1 MAFNRYKSDSVG
13 TTEATVLTSTGTKT
27 VIGLLLANTYAGEI
41 TVTVKLGTTHIVKG
55 AVIPQGTSLELIE
68 GKIVMVN
75 TDTIKVTSSIASS
88 CDVIVSV
95 LE

>member
-1 MAFNRYKSDSVG
+1 MAFNRYKSNSVG
-13 TTEATVLTSTGTKT
+13 TTETTVITATGTKT
-27 VIGLLLANTYAGEI
+27 VIGLLLANTYAGDI
-41 TVTVKLGTTHIVKG
+41 NVTVKLGTTHIVKS

-68 GKIVMVN
+68 GKIIMVN
-75 TDTIKVTSSIASS
+75 TDTIKITSSVASS